1 MQPCYSASI
10 VRSIADRLRTEDRHT
25 LASFTPAQRVAL
37 ALALGERDLEMFR
50 NARRPPLSRR
60 DAARILD
67 RQRQVG
73 RRRSRCHETVI
84 T

>member
-1 MQPCYSASI
+1 MMSGVAE
-10 VRSIADRLRTEDRHT
+10 RLRLEDRRA
-25 LASFTPAQRVAL
+25 LAALTPGQRVAL

-50 NARRPPLSRR
+50 NAQRPPLSRR

-84 T
+84 A

>member
-1 MQPCYSASI
+1 MMSGVAE
-10 VRSIADRLRTEDRHT
+10 RLRLEDRRA
-25 LASFTPAQRVAL
+25 LAALTPAERVAL
-37 ALALGERDLEMFR
+37 ALALGERDLELFR

-60 DAARILD
+60 DAERLLG

-84 T
+84 A